1 MAESSNRRAP
11 FFATA
16 MGLVIGS
23 LLLFFLSIALAAAA
37 NAALTQANFEGVP
50 EQNVVLVTYAAYL
63 LSVLV
68 ALFGLVLM
76 IVGSVRWAMYGRR
89 SVGVPEGSDVET
101 ELLESINARILLS
114 DTAKRIA
121 YRAEDIDL
129 LKRTIK
135 ADVEKHEYDAALAL
149 VRELGE
155 TYGQIKEAEAF
166 REKILG
172 IRRSEMDARVTESL
186 ARLKEIVA
194 RQDFETA
201 TLEAQKI
208 ARLYPESAIAK
219 EAINRVD
226 QAREAYKQDLERQFL
241 QASEHGDVD
250 RAMELLKV
258 MDKYLTEQEAEPL
271 RETARGV
278 IGKAR
283 DNLGV
288 QFKLAV
294 HDKEWVA
301 AVNVGEQIIREFPNS
316 KMADEVRGMLDVL
329 RQRAAGQQAATGR

>member
-1 MAESSNRRAP
+1 MAETSTKRAP

-16 MGLVIGS
+16 MGLVVGS

-37 NAALTQANFEGVP
+37 NAGLAQTDFEGVP
-50 EQNVVLVTYAAYL
+50 EQNQVLVTYAAYL
-63 LSVLV
+63 ASVLT

-121 YRAEDIDL
+121 YREEDIDL

-166 REKILG
+166 REKILS

-208 ARLYPESAIAK
+208 ARLYPESPIAR
-219 EAINRVD
+219 EAINRVE
-226 QAREAYKQDLERQFL
+226 QAREAYKHDLERQFL

-301 AVNVGEQIIREFPNS
+301 AVNVGEQIIRDFPNS
-316 KMADEVRGMLDVL
+316 KMADEVRTMLDLL
-329 RQRAAGQQAATGR
+329 RQRAAGQQAAAAR

>member
-1 MAESSNRRAP
+1 MAESSNKRKP
-11 FFATA
+11 FFVTA
-16 MGLVIGS
+16 LGLVCIA
-23 LLLFFLSIALAAAA
+23 LLLFILSAALAVAA
-37 NAALTQANFEGVP
+37 NVGL
-50 EQNVVLVTYAAYL
+50 EQMDPAEVSAQNQLILTYAAFL
-63 LSVLV
+63 PSVLV
-68 ALFGLVLM
+68 ALLSLILM
-76 IVGSVRWAMYGRR
+76 IVGSIRWAMYGRR
-89 SVGVPEGSDVET
+89 AVGVPEGSDVET
-101 ELLESINARILLS
+101 ELLESINARIMVS

-121 YRAEDIDL
+121 YREEDIDL

-166 REKILG
+166 REKILH
-172 IRRSEMDARVTESL
+172 IRRSEMDARVAESL
-186 ARLKEIVA
+186 ARFKEIVA
-194 RQDFETA
+194 RHDFETA
-201 TLEAQKI
+201 ALEAQKI
-208 ARLYPESAIAK
+208 ARLYPESAVAK
-219 EAINRVD
+219 EAITRVD
-226 QAREAYKQDLERQFL
+226 QAREAYKKDLERSFL
-241 QASEHGDVD
+241 EASERGDTE
-250 RAMELLKV
+250 RAMELLKEL
-258 MDKYLTEQEAEPL
+258 DKYLTEQEAEPL

-316 KMADEVRGMLDVL
+316 KMADEVRGMLDAL
-329 RQRAAGQQAATGR
+329 RQRAAGQQAATAG